1 MMRVNSIGHP
11 LYVSPSL
18 EDLVGFPAREFEQN
32 PHLYRSIIHPD
43 DQEGYDLIL
52 AARYVSVSKTVE
64 AEYRVLCK
72 DGTYRWMFERQ
83 TRNDNPAASANSS
96 EETAAG
102 VTSFDSL
109 IFDIQDRK
117 LLEAELRHTQRID
130 MVGQLA
136 GGVAH
141 DFNNYLTAI
150 LGQIKLSLLEVSRGS
165 TTHERL
171 LATEQ
176 ATLRCAEMTK
186 QLLSLSRKDQLS
198 LKPVSVTQLVDST
211 AALCHHL
218 LPPAICLS
226 VSHAPGTLHLLG
238 DAGQLQQVL
247 MNLIINSRDA
257 ICGVGSIALATKER
271 MVSPE
276 AATATLP
283 AGSYVQIDV
292 TDSGSGISADN
303 LKHIFEPFFTTKS
316 AGQGTGLGLSLVF
329 SIIRNHGGAI
339 DVSSEVGKG
348 TRISMLIPTA
358 KSPAQTPELNGSAIP
373 SVAELD
379 TGDDLLEEPTQHE
392 VLVVEDEPLV
402 RSVIKASLLGSGY
415 GVCEVGDAESGLELL
430 RKFPGRFRLVII
442 DQSLPGM
449 SGRELVAKLRGLG
462 DSTPLLL
469 TTGMPWF
476 EGAPV
481 TPGDPHEVIVKPFDP
496 IDLISAAYRL
506 CQEQRR

>member
-1 MMRVNSIGHP
+1 
-11 LYVSPSL
+11 
-18 EDLVGFPAREFEQN
+18 
-32 PHLYRSIIHPD
+32 
-43 DQEGYDLIL
+43 
-52 AARYVSVSKTVE
+52 
-64 AEYRVLCK
+64 
-72 DGTYRWMFERQ
+72 
-83 TRNDNPAASANSS
+83 
-96 EETAAG
+96 
-102 VTSFDSL
+102 
-109 IFDIQDRK
+109 
-117 LLEAELRHTQRID
+117 
-130 MVGQLA
+130 
-136 GGVAH
+136 
-141 DFNNYLTAI
+141 
-150 LGQIKLSLLEVSRGS
+150 
-165 TTHERL
+165 
-171 LATEQ
+171 
-176 ATLRCAEMTK
+176 
-186 QLLSLSRKDQLS
+186 
-198 LKPVSVTQLVDST
+198 
-211 AALCHHL
+211 
-218 LPPAICLS
+218 
-226 VSHAPGTLHLLG
+226 
-238 DAGQLQQVL
+238 
-247 MNLIINSRDA
+247 
-257 ICGVGSIALATKER
+257 